1 LYDLEAWPEP
11 LLNIPKC
18 LLTSEKHHVIHKY

>member
-1 LYDLEAWPEP
+1 LPEP

-18 LLTSEKHHVIHKY
+18 LLTSEKHHVNIQNCEV